1 MRRLQVRIVSR
12 TIMTQSSG
20 TYLGNNGLTEKSA
33 AAYPQVVP
41 RTANNKKS
49 KTETKNA
56 RARCRRRRQTYTTAA
71 DILFCAQ
78 TRRRVTTT
86 EVPVAPRLAGARPGG
101 SGPSAAVSSR
111 RRRPRRSAHTN
122 ADRAPRTTAPHQS

>member
-1 MRRLQVRIVSR
+1 VQVRIVSR

-33 AAYPQVVP
+33 AAYRQVVP

-56 RARCRRRRQTYTTAA
+56 RAQCRRRQTYTTAA
-71 DILFCAQ
+71 DILFRTQ

-86 EVPVAPRLAGARPGG
+86 EVPVAPRLAGVRLGG
-101 SGPSAAVSSR
+101 SGPSAAVTSR
-111 RRRPRRSAHTN
+111 RHRPRRSAHTN